1 MLLPGKKSDV
11 VVETSC
17 RTQNIF
23 VSMYQFRDVLSDSH
37 RNFAL
42 SDPKLTKILYVTDNT
57 LENKVA
63 EWD

>member
-1 MLLPGKKSDV
+1 
-11 VVETSC
+11 
-17 RTQNIF
+17 
-23 VSMYQFRDVLSDSH
+23 MYQFRDVLSDSH
-37 RNFAL
+37 WNFAL